1 MQILDCTFR
10 DGGYYTDWNFSNEVL
25 NKYLNAVSKLP
36 ISIVELGYI
45 SNKRDQNGPFF
56 HLDKTLLSKTKSKL
70 RNNQKV
76 FAMIN
81 FKEISNSNDL
91 YKLLANKQKYLDGVR
106 FAINPKD
113 VVKFLKIILPVKK
126 KIKGLSFNVN
136 LMYASKW
143 YNKKNFI
150 INILSK
156 LKNKV
161 DTIAFVD
168 SYGALTPKETYELFE
183 EIYKH
188 KNSKFKI
195 GCHFHNNC
203 GLALAN
209 SIIAKN
215 YNCDVI
221 DTTFRGMGR
230 GAGNAETELLLA
242 IDNLT
247 RKKIDGFELTD
258 LLDDLEEMKNNLKWG
273 SSFPYAFAARNGFSQ
288 SLIMDLI
295 QKRRLD
301 PGTAIN
307 VIAKSLQVKKVKFE
321 NLKTFSRFK
330 KSKSTPILIGGGP
343 SFKNYGEYFFDK
355 IDKNIFIILSGS
367 RALFNLISLNKKVKN
382 PIILIASGSEFKK
395 INLKLL
401 RKLKLYGIIA
411 EKEFIPGNIKLNFRM
426 LKSNSVAI
434 NPVLLT
440 GLAVLSNGLK
450 KLDFAFFDG
459 NPQSKKDK
467 IVMEETNNAINF
479 LNKKGLNMRS
489 LTKNYLNIQNQ
500 NLWI

>member
-1 MQILDCTFR
+1 MQ
-10 DGGYYTDWNFSNEVL
+10 
-25 NKYLNAVSKLP
+25 A
-36 ISIVELGYI
+36 
-45 SNKRDQNGPFF
+45 NG
-56 HLDKTLLSKTKSKL
+56 
-70 RNNQKV
+70 
-76 FAMIN
+76 
-81 FKEISNSNDL
+81 
-91 YKLLANKQKYLDGVR
+91 
-106 FAINPKD
+106 
-113 VVKFLKIILPVKK
+113 II
-126 KIKGLSFNVN
+126 
-136 LMYASKW
+136 
-143 YNKKNFI
+143 KKNFI

-301 PGTAIN
+301 PGTAVN
-307 VIAKSLQVKKVKFE
+307 VIAKSSQVKKVKFE

-411 EKEFIPGNIKLNFRM
+411 EKEFIPGNKKLNFRM